1 MMATDYCQR
10 IKQKYQSTQGDSTE
24 LFNEILKASTVIT
37 LDKALSC
44 LEQCVIEKRLD
55 WLKANF
61 GEAEIESNPVE
72 AGYEWFYEKYLRVS
86 VPKDGEI
93 VEYSENRMVMRWWN
107 PCPTLEAC
115 QKLGLDTREICEKVY
130 QRPVQ
135 EFLKRI
141 NPKLRFSR
149 NYDNI
154 RPYAAFCEEIIE
166 LEV

>member
-1 MMATDYCQR
+1 MLTYYYQR
-10 IKQKYQSTQGDSTE
+10 IEEKYQHSQGDSTE
-24 LFNEILKASTVIT
+24 LFDEILDASTVIT
-37 LDKALSC
+37 LDEALSC
-44 LEQCVIEKRLD
+44 LERCVIEKRAA

-61 GEAEIESNPVE
+61 GEVEIESDPVN

-93 VEYSENRMVMRWWN
+93 VEHSGNRMVMRWWN

-115 QKLGLDTREICEKVY
+115 KKVGLDTREICKKVY
-130 QRPVQ
+130 HRPVD

-149 NYDNI
+149 NYHNI
-154 RPYAAFCEEIIE
+154 RPYAAYCEEIIE
-166 LEV
+166 LED

>member
-1 MMATDYCQR
+1 MLTYYYQR
-10 IKQKYQSTQGDSTE
+10 IEEKYQHSQGDSTE
-24 LFNEILKASTVIT
+24 LFDEILDASTVIT
-37 LDKALSC
+37 LDEALSC
-44 LEQCVIEKRLD
+44 LERCVIEKRAA

-61 GEAEIESNPVE
+61 GEVEIESDPVN

-93 VEYSENRMVMRWWN
+93 VERSENRMVMRWWN

-115 QKLGLDTREICEKVY
+115 KKVGLDTREICKKVY
-130 QRPVQ
+130 QRPVD

-149 NYDNI
+149 NYNNI
-154 RPYAAFCEEIIE
+154 RPYAAYCEEIIE
-166 LEV
+166 LED

>member
-1 MMATDYCQR
+1 MLTYYYQR
-10 IKQKYQSTQGDSTE
+10 IEEKYQHSQGDSTE
-24 LFNEILKASTVIT
+24 LFDEILDASTVIT
-37 LDKALSC
+37 LDEALSC
-44 LEQCVIEKRLD
+44 LERCVIEKRAA

-61 GEAEIESNPVE
+61 GEVEIESDPVN

-93 VEYSENRMVMRWWN
+93 VEHSGNRMVMRWWN

-115 QKLGLDTREICEKVY
+115 QKVGLDTREICKKVY
-130 QRPVQ
+130 QRPVD

-149 NYDNI
+149 NYNNI
-154 RPYAAFCEEIIE
+154 RPYAAYCEEIIE
-166 LEV
+166 LED